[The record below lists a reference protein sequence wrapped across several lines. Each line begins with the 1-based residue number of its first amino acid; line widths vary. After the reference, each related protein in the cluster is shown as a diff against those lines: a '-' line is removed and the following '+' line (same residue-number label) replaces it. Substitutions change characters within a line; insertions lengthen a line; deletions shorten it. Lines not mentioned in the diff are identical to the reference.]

1 MLEERQR
8 QCGDDS
14 IPPLLLF
21 PVFGA
26 QTYEQQ
32 QRIFQPTPPGCR
44 KVVVATN
51 IAEASLTIDGIYFVV
66 DSGFCK
72 QNVYNPKAQMDSL
85 VVTPIS
91 QDSANQ
97 RAGRAGRTGPGV
109 CFRLYTESAF
119 NNEMLPNSVPEIQRA
134 NLDNVVLELKAMGIN
149 DLLHFD
155 FMDPPSAQSLV
166 NAMERLYTLDC
177 LDDDGLLTQLGRK
190 MAEFPLNPQ
199 LSKALLKSEELGCS
213 AEVLTVVS
221 MLSAESV
228 YIRPKDKQAQADQKH
243 AMLFSSE
250 GDHITLLTIFNAWE
264 QNGRSKQW
272 CDDRFLQ
279 ERSLKHAADVRKQLE
294 RIMTK
299 YHMRVY
305 SSGHDYK
312 AVQKSILS
320 GYFTNVAKR
329 DQEGYKTLLEG
340 NLVYLHPS
348 SSMKGRE
355 PEWVC
360 YDLIKMTSRE
370 YMMNVMGER
379 LMELFMRSH

>member
-14 IPPLLLF
+14 IPPMELC

-32 QRIFQPTPPGCR
+32 QRIFAPTPEGTR

-72 QNVYNPKAQMDSL
+72 QSVYNPKSQMDSL

-109 CFRLYTESAF
+109 CFRLYTESAYQ
-119 NNEMLPNSVPEIQRA
+119 NEMLPNSIPEIQRA
-134 NLDNVVLELKAMGIN
+134 NLDNVVLQLKAMGIN
-149 DLLHFD
+149 DLIHFD
-155 FMDPPSAQSLV
+155 FMDPPSTQSLV

-177 LDDDGLLTQLGRK
+177 LDDDGLLTPLGRK

-213 AEVLTVVS
+213 SEVLTVVS
-221 MLSAESV
+221 MLHSPEGQAGAGGPEARDAVLERGRPHHAVDDLQRVGTERQEQEVVRRPLPAGAQSEARGGRAAAAGAHHEPVPHEGVLQRTRLQGSAEVHFERVLHQCGEARPGGVQDAVGGQSGVPAPVVVDEGSRAGVGVLRSDQDDVEGVHDERDV
-228 YIRPKDKQAQADQKH
+228 YV
-243 AMLFSSE
+243 L
-250 GDHITLLTIFNAWE
+250 
-264 QNGRSKQW
+264 
-272 CDDRFLQ
+272 
-279 ERSLKHAADVRKQLE
+279 
-294 RIMTK
+294 
-299 YHMRVY
+299 
-305 SSGHDYK
+305 
-312 AVQKSILS
+312 
-320 GYFTNVAKR
+320 
-329 DQEGYKTLLEG
+329 
-340 NLVYLHPS
+340 
-348 SSMKGRE
+348 
-355 PEWVC
+355 
-360 YDLIKMTSRE
+360 
-370 YMMNVMGER
+370 
-379 LMELFMRSH
+379 